1 MLFKEN
7 TMKKIISIALTLI
20 LALSVMTFIGC
31 KKDSGVSNKE
41 TTFVYELKK
50 NVDEDGN
57 KDDYYVI
64 RGFKVS
70 DEDADKMEDG
80 EIVKKEM
87 VVPATYNNL
96 PVREIL
102 EGALKNQKIITK
114 LSFEKNADG
123 TFNIQ
128 TINSGAF
135 AGCVNLTEIELP
147 FIGKS
152 ADAVNEEKVFGY
164 VFGEEQ
170 IDGCTSVE
178 QSYNSGTDTKTYYI
192 PSSLTTVTLI
202 GNKLPI
208 YAFCGNTVLKKIV
221 LNSSVTAIPE
231 GAFKGCTALDEIV
244 LPDSVTKIGD
254 DAFNGCTGLY
264 GIDFNKVTTIGNNA
278 FKGCTKLGFGENELI
293 ISSTV
298 ETLGES
304 AFEGCTTISKLSIA
318 CLEISRNAF
327 FGCSELTYVNLTCLN
342 GGTIKSMAFMNCD
355 KLKAENVK
363 NLGIYAVES
372 NAFDFNNV

>member
-50 NVDEDGN
+50 NVDEGGN

-70 DEDADKMEDG
+70 DEDTDKMDDG

-96 PVREIL
+96 PVREIR

-152 ADAVNEEKVFGY
+152 ADAVNEEKLFGY

-178 QSYNSGTDTKTYYI
+178 QYYNSGTDKKTYYI
-192 PSSLTTVTLI
+192 PGGLTTVTLI
-202 GNKLPI
+202 GDKLPI
-208 YAFCGNTVLKKIV
+208 YAFCGNTVLKKVV

-231 GAFKGCTALDEIV
+231 GAFKSCTALDEIV
-244 LPDSVTKIGD
+244 LPDSVTTIGD
-254 DAFNGCTGLY
+254 NAFNGCTGLY
-264 GIDFNKVTTIGNNA
+264 GIDFNKVTSIGNSA
-278 FKGCTKLGFGENELI
+278 FKGCAKLGFGENVLT

-304 AFEGCTTISKLSIA
+304 AFEGCTTISKLSVA
-318 CLEISRNAF
+318 CKVIPINAF
-327 FGCSELTYVNLTCLN
+327 AGCSGLTYVDLTCLSN
-342 GGTIKSMAFMNCD
+342 GTIKNGAFINCE
-355 KLKAENVK
+355 KLKFENVT
-363 NLGIYAVES
+363 NLANYTVEGK
-372 NAFDFNNV
+372 AFDFDVI

>member
-1 MLFKEN
+1 MQFKEN

-31 KKDSGVSNKE
+31 KNDNGVSNKE

-70 DEDADKMEDG
+70 DEDADKMDDG

-96 PVREIL
+96 PVREIR

-114 LSFEKNADG
+114 LSFEKNSDG

-152 ADAVNEEKVFGY
+152 VDAVNEEKLFGY

-192 PSSLTTVTLI
+192 PSGLTTVTLL
-202 GNKLPI
+202 GDKMPI
-208 YAFCGNTVLKKIV
+208 YAFCGNTVLKKVV
-221 LNSSVTAIPE
+221 LNTSVTAISE
-231 GAFKGCTALDEIV
+231 GAFKGCTSLDEIV

-264 GIDFNKVTTIGNNA
+264 GIDFNKVTSIGNNA
-278 FKGCTKLGFGENELI
+278 FKGCTKLGFGENVLTI
-293 ISSTV
+293 TSTV
-298 ETLGES
+298 ETLGENV
-304 AFEGCTTISKLSIA
+304 FEGCTTISKLSIA
-318 CLEISRNAF
+318 CKIIPMYAF
-327 FGCSELTYVNLTCLN
+327 AGCSGLTYVDLTCSAD
-342 GGTIKSMAFMNCD
+342 GIIRSGAFINCE
-355 KLKAENVK
+355 KLKIENVTG
-363 NLGIYAVES
+363 LSSYTREFG
-372 NAFDFNNV
+372 AFDFGAE